1 MVHIKDAIDNVLL
14 SMMEKVYKGKAPISQ
29 KIAIMILT
37 RREYHGNER
46 IQSKCNEYLDDLY
59 NKKYE
64 MLEAKSGFRIHKNN
78 AQ

>member
-14 SMMEKVYKGKAPISQ
+14 SMMEKVYKGKAPIDQ
-29 KIAIMILT
+29 KITVMILT
-37 RREYHGNER
+37 RREHHGNER

-64 MLEAKSGFRIHKNN
+64 MLEAKSGFRVRKNN